1 MPALPAIEVPSRFN
15 GPPGSG
21 NGGYSAGLLAALVDA
36 PAVEVTL
43 RAPPPLARPL
53 TVEQRDGTTVA
64 LDGDTVVLEARPV
77 DLDLAVPEPVSITAA
92 EAADARSGFR
102 DHDVHP
108 FPTCVVC
115 GPARDHGDGLRM
127 FPGPLPDGR
136 FATVFRPAASLAGG
150 DGAIEPAA
158 IWAALDCPSS
168 GPVLDMSPGAAAT
181 RAPSVLAR
189 LAVRIDEELR
199 VGEEYVSVSWKLG
212 EDGRKRTSGTALF
225 TAAGAPVAVAR
236 ALWIELRA

>member
-1 MPALPAIEVPSRFN
+1 MPALPAIEVPERFN

-21 NGGYSAGLLAALVDA
+21 NGGYSAGLLAALVGA

-43 RAPPPLARPL
+43 RAPPPLNRPL
-53 TVEQRDGTTVA
+53 VVETRDGATVA
-64 LDGDTVVLEARPV
+64 LDGDAVVLEARPV
-77 DLDLAVPEPVSITAA
+77 DLDLEAPAPVGMDDAQ
-92 EAADARSGFR
+92 AADAISGYR

-115 GPARDHGDGLRM
+115 GPDRDPGDGLRM
-127 FPGPLPDGR
+127 FPGPLADGR
-136 FATVFRPAASLAGG
+136 FATVFRPDPSLAGE
-150 DGAIEPAA
+150 DGVVEHAA
-158 IWAALDCPSS
+158 VWAALDCPSS

-199 VGEEYVSVSWKLG
+199 VGEAYVSVSWKLR
-212 EDGRKRTSGTALF
+212 EDGRKRTSGTALY
-225 TAAGAPVAVAR
+225 TADGRPVAVAR
-236 ALWIELRA
+236 ALWIELRG

>member
-1 MPALPAIEVPSRFN
+1 MPSVPAIEIPSRFN

-21 NGGYSAGLLAALVDA
+21 NGGYSAGLLAGRVDA

-43 RAPPPLARPL
+43 RAPPPLGRPL
-53 TVEQRDGTTVA
+53 AVEQRDGVTVA
-64 LDGDTVVLEARPV
+64 LDGDAVVLEARPV
-77 DLDLAVPEPVSITAA
+77 GLDLVAPEPVSIAA
-92 EAADARSGFR
+92 AQAADARSGFR

-115 GPARDHGDGLRM
+115 GPDRDAGDGLRM
-127 FPGPLPDGR
+127 FPGALPDGR
-136 FATVFRPAASLAGG
+136 FATVFRPDPSLAGD
-150 DGAIEPAA
+150 DGIVDHAA
-158 IWAALDCPSS
+158 VWAALDCPSS

-189 LAVRIDEELR
+189 LAVRIDDELR
-199 VGEEYVSVSWKLG
+199 VGGEYVSVSWKLG

-225 TAAGAPVAVAR
+225 TADGQPVAVAQ
-236 ALWIELRA
+236 ALWIELRG

>member
-1 MPALPAIEVPSRFN
+1 MPALPAIEVPERFN

-21 NGGYSAGLLAALVDA
+21 NGGYSAGLLAAQVDA

-43 RAPPPLARPL
+43 RAPPPLNRPL
-53 TVEQRDGTTVA
+53 VVEARDGATVA
-64 LDGDTVVLEARPV
+64 LDGDAVVLEARPV
-77 DLDLAVPEPVSITAA
+77 DLDLEAPAPVGMDDAQ
-92 EAADARSGFR
+92 AADAISGFR

-115 GPARDHGDGLRM
+115 GPDRDPGDGLRM
-127 FPGPLPDGR
+127 FPGPLADGR
-136 FATVFRPAASLAGG
+136 FATVFRPDASLADE
-150 DGAIEPAA
+150 DGVVEHAA
-158 IWAALDCPSS
+158 VWAALDCPSS

-199 VGEEYVSVSWKLG
+199 VGEAYVSVSWKLG
-212 EDGRKRTSGTALF
+212 EDGRKRTSGTALY
-225 TAAGAPVAVAR
+225 TADGRPVAVAR